1 MLYKN
6 ITLDKDTWLEKNH
19 EPEEITDLSVFR
31 DYIFD
36 GYILEPTD
44 VFVEDIQLHITSKG
58 FENLQEI
65 QKYILWDLEP
75 TQRIF
80 LYKILKMNWD
90 NTKDCYI
97 LYSALL
103 NDIYNEHV

>member
-6 ITLDKDTWLEKNH
+6 ITIDKDVWLQAKH
-19 EPEEITDLSVFR
+19 EPDELIDLSSFR

-36 GYILEPTD
+36 GYILDHTNA
-44 VFVEDIQLHITSKG
+44 FVKDIQLQVISKE

-80 LYKILKMNWD
+80 LYKIVKTNC
-90 NTKDCYI
+90 NNIKNSYT

-103 NDIYNEHV
+103 NDIYNEYV